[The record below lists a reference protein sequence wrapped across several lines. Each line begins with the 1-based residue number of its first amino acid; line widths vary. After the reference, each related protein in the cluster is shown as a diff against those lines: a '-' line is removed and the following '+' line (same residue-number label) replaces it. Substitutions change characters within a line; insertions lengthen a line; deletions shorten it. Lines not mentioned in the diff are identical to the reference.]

1 MFKTLGYTIS
11 CWKIQTNFD
20 SDFQSIVTEYYKTL
34 LFVEKIKDLQ
44 TLADFMA
51 VYMQLA
57 DHYYVSF
64 LYFDLK
70 QVSSITLHINNSFN
84 WQRMHLFFSNPENDG
99 NIQTFLLLS
108 NDERIYQIKYQK
120 LSFCSSL
127 AFRSRFL
134 LSL

>member
-51 VYMQLA
+51 VYSWLTIIM
-57 DHYYVSF
+57 
-64 LYFDLK
+64 YFDLK

>member
-51 VYMQLA
+51 VYSWLTINM
-57 DHYYVSF
+57 F
-64 LYFDLK
+64 LSCIL
-70 QVSSITLHINNSFN
+70 I
-84 WQRMHLFFSNPENDG
+84 
-99 NIQTFLLLS
+99 
-108 NDERIYQIKYQK
+108 
-120 LSFCSSL
+120 
-127 AFRSRFL
+127 
-134 LSL
+134 

>member
-51 VYMQLA
+51 
-57 DHYYVSF
+57 
-64 LYFDLK
+64 
-70 QVSSITLHINNSFN
+70 
-84 WQRMHLFFSNPENDG
+84 WQYIAG
-99 NIQTFLLLS
+99 
-108 NDERIYQIKYQK
+108 
-120 LSFCSSL
+120 
-127 AFRSRFL
+127 
-134 LSL
+134 